1 MRCLLRGRACARAE
15 CAGAFCCRSIGRRAS
30 KAGVV
35 SIDDNGLDPGF
46 IAGLL
51 TQEVEPNN
59 ERLGIGVVTHAKYV
73 LETIALLQDPKA
85 TSTIA
90 SSGEVEGAK
99 AATAEDAARD

>member
-1 MRCLLRGRACARAE
+1 M
-15 CAGAFCCRSIGRRAS
+15 
-30 KAGVV
+30 
-35 SIDDNGLDPGF
+35 
-46 IAGLL
+46 
-51 TQEVEPNN
+51 
-59 ERLGIGVVTHAKYV
+59 THAKYV